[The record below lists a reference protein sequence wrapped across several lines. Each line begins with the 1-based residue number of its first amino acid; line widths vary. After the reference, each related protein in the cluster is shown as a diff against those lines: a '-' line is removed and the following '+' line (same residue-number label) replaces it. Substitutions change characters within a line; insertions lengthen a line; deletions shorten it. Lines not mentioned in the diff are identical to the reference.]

1 MGWGCGL
8 YKNEESVRIRTI
20 DGRKR
25 HGVWAGNFPRSPHI
39 RGSLGK
45 FPAQTSRRF
54 LFVDIFLC
62 FLVPSD
68 NPQMHHHL
76 PLQLA
81 LQYRAEDAGVHG
93 LDAVVAEDEVP
104 VGGQGAGI
112 GQVITLG
119 GAFTVGVGLVLGLA
133 VYEEPAILKVY
144 FVAGQTDDTF
154 YVLFTGRQT
163 HRDDVAAMIFRDDA
177 EIESQL
183 AIVQGGIHGVALHEK
198 DPHHQ
203 LKEEYNQ
210 QKQRQKLFELPEPAA
225 LFTVISS

>member
-1 MGWGCGL
+1 
-8 YKNEESVRIRTI
+8 
-20 DGRKR
+20 
-25 HGVWAGNFPRSPHI
+25 
-39 RGSLGK
+39 
-45 FPAQTSRRF
+45 
-54 LFVDIFLC
+54 
-62 FLVPSD
+62 
-68 NPQMHHHL
+68 MHHHL

-119 GAFTVGVGLVLGLA
+119 GTFAVGVGLVLGLA
-133 VYEEPAILKVY
+133 VYEKPAILKVY
-144 FVAGQTDDTF
+144 FVAGQADDTF
-154 YVLFTGRQT
+154 YVLFTGWQA
-163 HRDDVAAMIFRDDA
+163 HGDDVVAVVFRDNA
-177 EIESQL
+177 EIEGQL
-183 AIVQGGIHGVALHEK
+183 AIVQSGIHGVALHEK
-198 DPHHQ
+198 NSHHQ